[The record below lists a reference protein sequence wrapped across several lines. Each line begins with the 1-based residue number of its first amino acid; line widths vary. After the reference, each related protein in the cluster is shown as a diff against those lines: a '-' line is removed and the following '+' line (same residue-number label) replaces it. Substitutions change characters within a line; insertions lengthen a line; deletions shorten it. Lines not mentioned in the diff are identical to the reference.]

1 LGFQAGNKE
10 KPAALAIPLARF
22 QIRSGR
28 QAWSGE
34 ELAMTVAAILRGKP
48 ERLIGLEES
57 SSLAEASQLLVRE
70 RIGALIVRNAQG
82 EMIGIIS
89 ERDIVRAVARD
100 GAAATA
106 RPLSQMMTRDVLC
119 CAPEDSVV
127 EVMAVMTQRR
137 FRHLPVKKAGKLIG
151 MVSIGDVVKQ
161 RVEEAEREAAS
172 LRDYIAS

>member
-1 LGFQAGNKE
+1 
-10 KPAALAIPLARF
+10 
-22 QIRSGR
+22 
-28 QAWSGE
+28 
-34 ELAMTVAAILRGKP
+34 
-48 ERLIGLEES
+48 
-57 SSLAEASQLLVRE
+57 
-70 RIGALIVRNAQG
+70 
-82 EMIGIIS
+82 
-89 ERDIVRAVARD
+89 
-100 GAAATA
+100 
-106 RPLSQMMTRDVLC
+106 VLC